1 MLRIRDAVF
10 SGISIHVPR
19 EGDDAGVLL
28 VGPFLCVI
36 SIHVPREG
44 DDRWNAAL
52 VRRAA
57 QISIHVPREG
67 DDLAK
72 EELPEELRDFNP
84 RPP

>member
-67 DDLAK
+67 DDVLAHHTTTI
-72 EELPEELRDFNP
+72 RGYFNP